1 MASANEA
8 RAVIVLSSIVTAN
21 RDDQREFWTHAITGT
36 VDVEEV
42 RGPRSHTVADI
53 TRRTAGTAGRSARP
67 FSIFRSGRSRGLSE
81 TMVMDVDDAIFCVDA
96 SRSAQLPRIHAL
108 G

>member
-42 RGPRSHTVADI
+42 RG
-53 TRRTAGTAGRSARP
+53 
-67 FSIFRSGRSRGLSE
+67 
-81 TMVMDVDDAIFCVDA
+81 
-96 SRSAQLPRIHAL
+96 SRSS
-108 G
+108 